1 MIYCTEHERHQY
13 EEAGYWRAL
22 PEMVPSVSFQTRV
35 YNEPS
40 QQDRF
45 MVEEYEWFEV
55 NTWDLF
61 AGERILM
68 FALPGAFTPTC
79 STYQLPSFEQLAEQF
94 YDEGIARILCVTV
107 NDAFVCNAWAKS
119 NNLEHV
125 EVIPDGSGKFTEA
138 MNMMVDKD
146 NLGFGRRSWRYAC
159 IVDNGTIEDW
169 FIEEGREDNCKH
181 DPYMYTNPEYIL
193 QQIRGN

>member
-1 MIYCTEHERHQY
+1 MAIYCSHHERSQY
-13 EEAGYWRAL
+13 EEKGYWRAL
-22 PEMVPSVSFQTRV
+22 PEMVPSVAFQTRIL
-35 YNEPS
+35 NP
-40 QQDRF
+40 DTKKF
-45 MVEEYEWFEV
+45 EWLDV

-79 STYQLPSFEQLAEQF
+79 STYQLPSFEQLAEEF
-94 YDEGIARILCVTV
+94 YAEGITGILCITV
-107 NDAFVCNAWAKS
+107 NDAFVCNAWANA

-125 EVIPDGSGKFTEA
+125 QVIPDGSGKFTEA

-159 IVDNGTIEDW
+159 VVDNGSIEDW
-169 FIEEGREDNCKH
+169 FIEEGREDNATE
-181 DPYMYTNPEYIL
+181 DPYMYTNPQFIL
-193 QQIRGN
+193 NTIRGGN

>member
-1 MIYCTEHERHQY
+1 MAIYCSSHERAQY
-13 EEAGYWRAL
+13 EEQGYWRAL
-22 PEMVPSVSFQTRV
+22 PEMVPSVTFQTRG
-35 YNEPS
+35 YNEET
-40 QQDRF
+40 
-45 MVEEYEWFEV
+45 EEFYWLNV

-61 AGERILM
+61 AGQRVLF

-79 STYQLPSFEQLAEQF
+79 STYQLPSFEQLAPEF
-94 YDEGIARILCVTV
+94 YDEGIDEIFCFTV
-107 NDAFVCNAWAKS
+107 NDAFVCNAWGRA
-119 NNLEHV
+119 NNLENV
-125 EVIPDGSGKFTEA
+125 IVIPDGSGKFTEA

-159 IVDNGTIEDW
+159 IVDNGSIEDW
-169 FIEEGREDNCKH
+169 FIEEGREDNCKD

>member
-1 MIYCTEHERHQY
+1 MAIYCSHHERSQY
-13 EEAGYWRAL
+13 EEKGYWRAL
-22 PEMVPSVSFQTRV
+22 PEMVPSVTFQTRIL
-35 YNEPS
+35 NPIS
-40 QQDRF
+40 DKF
-45 MVEEYEWFEV
+45 EWLDV

-79 STYQLPSFEQLAEQF
+79 STYQLPSFEQLAEEF
-94 YDEGIARILCVTV
+94 YDEHITGIVCITV
-107 NDAFVCNAWAKS
+107 NDAFVCNAWANA

-125 EVIPDGSGKFTEA
+125 QVIPDGSGKFTEA

-159 IVDNGTIEDW
+159 IVNNGTIEDW
-169 FIEEGREDNCKH
+169 FIEEGREDNATE
-181 DPYMYTNPEYIL
+181 DPYMYTHPQFIL
-193 QQIRGN
+193 NSIRGN